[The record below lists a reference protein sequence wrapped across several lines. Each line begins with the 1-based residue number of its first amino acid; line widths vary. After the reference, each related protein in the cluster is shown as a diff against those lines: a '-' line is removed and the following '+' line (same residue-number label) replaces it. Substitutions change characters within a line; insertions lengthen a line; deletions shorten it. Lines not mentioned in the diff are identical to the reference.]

1 MYQRS
6 LEQNGEQITNNSTV
20 MNYKISSQKQDKG
33 ARKKKHS
40 DENKSRWKWK
50 VPKEDYIVEGENKR
64 TYEKLKK

>member
-1 MYQRS
+1 
-6 LEQNGEQITNNSTV
+6 
-20 MNYKISSQKQDKG
+20 MNYKILSQKQDKR

-40 DENKSRWKWK
+40 DENKSCWKWK